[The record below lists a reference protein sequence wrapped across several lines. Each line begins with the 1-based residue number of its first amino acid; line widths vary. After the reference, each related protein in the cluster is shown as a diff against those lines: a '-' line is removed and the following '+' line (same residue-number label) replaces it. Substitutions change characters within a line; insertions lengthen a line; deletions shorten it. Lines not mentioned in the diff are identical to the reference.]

1 MEALNESAQF
11 NFSLPHNFGKR
22 PTDWALSVVL
32 VIMLLTIMLSLGCTM
47 EFSKIKV
54 HFWKPKGLAIALVAQ
69 YGVMPLT
76 AFALGK
82 VFQLNNV
89 EALAILICGC
99 SPGGNLSNVFT
110 LAMKGDMNL
119 SIVMTTCST
128 FFALGMMPLLLYIY
142 SRGIYDGTLKDKV
155 PYGAI
160 IISLILIL
168 IPCTIGIILKSKR
181 PQYVPYVT
189 KVTDE
194 RRVGPGYLLD
204 HWQAESA
211 THERTL
217 ITASISDDRA
227 VQVVENMVTYEEAP
241 TYGLFSQQEVMDGGM
256 ILLLLCSVAVV
267 VLSVLN
273 VGKSILFVMTPHLLA
288 TSSLMPF
295 IGFLLGYILSALF
308 RLNRRCRRTVSMET
322 GCQNIQLC
330 STILNVTFPPEV
342 IGPLFFFP
350 LLYMIFQL
358 GEGLLLIAI
367 FRCYEKIKP
376 SKHKTE
382 MIYKADTTEETI
394 PTALG
399 NGTHKGEACPPYTA

>member
-11 NFSLPHNFGKR
+11 NFSLPQNFGKR
-22 PTDWALSVVL
+22 PTDWALSVIL
-32 VIMLLTIMLSLGCTM
+32 VIILLTIMLSLGCTM

-69 YGVMPLT
+69 YGIMPLT

-82 VFQLNNV
+82 VFQLNNI

-99 SPGGNLSNVFT
+99 SPGGTLSNIFT
-110 LAMKGDMNL
+110 LAVKGDMNL

-155 PYGAI
+155 PYGGI
-160 IISLILIL
+160 MISLILIL

-181 PQYVPYVT
+181 PQYVRYVT
-189 KVTDE
+189 K
-194 RRVGPGYLLD
+194 
-204 HWQAESA
+204 
-211 THERTL
+211 
-217 ITASISDDRA
+217 
-227 VQVVENMVTYEEAP
+227 
-241 TYGLFSQQEVMDGGM
+241 GGM

-350 LLYMIFQL
+350 LLYMIFQF
-358 GEGLLLIAI
+358 GEGLLLIVL

-376 SKHKTE
+376 SEHKTK
-382 MIYKADTTEETI
+382 MISKADTTENTI

-399 NGTHKGEACPPYTA
+399 NGTHKGEACPPCTA